1 MKTMS
6 YLKSNIIGVISL
18 FLILSELIIGF
29 STLAIVNIPR
39 TVIRS
44 QKFKV
49 FLHKLSNQIG
59 EVTVLGLKYIMQLM
73 YGKDSIQ
80 VIGKKDLSINEWYL
94 AMSNH
99 SSWADIFVILVAT
112 NYRIPLLKIF
122 MKKELWWIP
131 FVFLANK
138 TLNMPFV
145 HRHSRAEIEKNPDLR
160 YKDYE
165 NTILSCKRFHRSP
178 TTVFSYAE
186 GTRYT
191 DKKHLE
197 QDSPYTNLLKP
208 KVGGIATALSAI
220 PQINKLLDF
229 TIVYESKKK
238 SSWAFL
244 KGDMRNVKIHIEEY
258 EIPENL
264 KNKNYLNDDL
274 YRNNFKDWIDG
285 LWIKKDAKFE
295 ELKF

>member
-1 MKTMS
+1 MN
-6 YLKSNIIGVISL
+6 YFKSNLIGIISL
-18 FLILSELIIGF
+18 VLILTELIIGF

-39 TVIRS
+39 IVVRTQR
-44 QKFKV
+44 FKI
-49 FLHKLSNQIG
+49 FLHNVSNTIG
-59 EVTVLGLKYIMQLM
+59 ELTVLGLKYIMQFM
-73 YGKDSIQ
+73 YGKHSIQ
-80 VIGKKDLSINEWYL
+80 IISNDKLSTDDWYL

-112 NYRIPLLKIF
+112 NYRIPLLKMF

-145 HRHSRAEIEKNPDLR
+145 HRHSRAEIEKNPNLR

-165 NTILSCKRFHRSP
+165 NTIKSCKRFHRSP

-186 GTRYT
+186 GTRHT
-191 DKKHLE
+191 DQKHQE
-197 QDSPYTNLLKP
+197 QNSPYKNLLKP

-238 SSWAFL
+238 SFWSFL
-244 KGDMRNVKIHIEEY
+244 KGEMKNVKVHIQEY
-258 EIPENL
+258 EVPENL
-264 KNKNYLNDDL
+264 KNKNYLSDEV
-274 YRNNFKDWIDG
+274 YRNNFKDWIDN
-285 LWIKKDAKFE
+285 LWIKKDNIFE